1 MKKNFHIS
9 DILTITDGRLVSF
22 NGMDGVYDILNFM
35 TGDDLFTHQLPR
47 AMDICQPVLQK
58 QLPHVNFNDWKE
70 DINENNYKDAV
81 NFVGNK
87 HGFYF
92 DVESCA
98 EWNHIDPIQEAIDIK
113 GKDNVVVINS

>member
-22 NGMDGVYDILNFM
+22 NGVDGVYDILNFM

-47 AMDICQPVLQK
+47 AINICQPVLQK
-58 QLPHVNFNDWKE
+58 QLPHINFNDWKG

-81 NFVGNK
+81 NFAGNQY
-87 HGFYF
+87 GFYF
-92 DVESCA
+92 DVEIYFRNSA
-98 EWNHIDPIQEAIDIK
+98 GIS
-113 GKDNVVVINS
+113 VMSVISILRMKNSPPSD